1 MVVNMIT
8 ELLGITDYYTIIFAI
23 LAIMSKGK
31 MRLFTL
37 VCLLI
42 HSINEQVNIYIF
54 LHDIPYGYLF
64 NVFSEC
70 LWVIAAYKL
79 IPTKPTH
86 TILVS
91 CLSVML
97 AHYLY
102 EADLI
107 PYYVWQMWNR
117 LTFEIIVGTILTYT
131 RFFINASQLVQE
143 KAKAILGRI
152 SF

>member
-1 MVVNMIT
+1 MIT
-8 ELLGITDYYTIIFAI
+8 ELLGITDYYTIIFTI

-42 HSINEQVNIYIF
+42 NSINEQVNIYIF
-54 LHDIPYGYLF
+54 LNNLPYSYSF

-70 LWVIAAYKL
+70 LWVIAAYRLLPIKL
-79 IPTKPTH
+79 AH

-91 CLSVML
+91 CLSIML

-107 PYYVWQMWNR
+107 TYYLWQMWNR
-117 LTFEIIVGTILTYT
+117 VTFEIIVGIILTYT

-143 KAKAILGRI
+143 KAKAIVGRI

>member
-1 MVVNMIT
+1 MIT

-23 LAIMSKGK
+23 LAIMSKGNI
-31 MRLFTL
+31 RLFTL

-42 HSINEQVNIYIF
+42 NSVNEQFNIYIF
-54 LHDIPYGYLF
+54 LNNLPYSYSF

-79 IPTKPTH
+79 LPIKPAH

-102 EADLI
+102 ETDLI
-107 PYYVWQMWNR
+107 SHYIWQMWNR
-117 LTFEIIVGTILTYT
+117 LTFEIIVGIILTYT
-131 RFFINASQLVQE
+131 RFFINTSQLVQE
-143 KAKAILGRI
+143 KAKAIVGRI

>member
-1 MVVNMIT
+1 MIT

-31 MRLFTL
+31 VRLFTL

-42 HSINEQVNIYIF
+42 NSINEQVNIHIF
-54 LHDIPYGYLF
+54 LNNLPYSYSF

-70 LWVIAAYKL
+70 LWVIVAYRLLPIKL
-79 IPTKPTH
+79 AH

-91 CLSVML
+91 CLSVIL

-102 EADLI
+102 EIDLI
-107 PYYVWQMWNR
+107 SYYIWQMWNR
-117 LTFEIIVGTILTYT
+117 LTFETIVGIVLTYT
-131 RFFINASQLVQE
+131 RFFINTSQLVQE
-143 KAKAILGRI
+143 KAKAIVGRI

>member
-1 MVVNMIT
+1 MIT
-8 ELLGITDYYTIIFAI
+8 ELLGATDYYTIIFTI
-23 LAIMSKGK
+23 LAIMSKDK

-42 HSINEQVNIYIF
+42 NSINEQVNIYIF
-54 LHDIPYGYLF
+54 LNNLPYSYSF

-79 IPTKPTH
+79 LPIRLAH
-86 TILVS
+86 IVFVS

-97 AHYLY
+97 AHCLY
-102 EADLI
+102 ETDLVS
-107 PYYVWQMWNR
+107 YYIWQMWNR
-117 LTFEIIVGTILTYT
+117 LTFEIIVGIVLTYT
-131 RFFINASQLVQE
+131 RFFINTSQLVQE
-143 KAKAILGRI
+143 KAKALVERT